1 MDFENI
7 KISGADISVIG
18 IAFIFKS
25 SKFELWVKKMIFWT
39 RAVHGTTSSEP
50 IYRSV
55 RWAQNKPG
63 FSIEP
68 KDENERKK
76 SDIS

>member
-25 SKFELWVKKMIFWT
+25 SRFELWVKQINFLN
-39 RAVHGTTSSEP
+39 GYDLNSSILLIEN
-50 IYRSV
+50 IYLLEMELN
-55 RWAQNKPG
+55 WDNW
-63 FSIEP
+63 
-68 KDENERKK
+68 
-76 SDIS
+76 